1 MADTYSTYDAKA
13 RFSEVIRKVRRG
25 KRVVIEYHG
34 EPVAEILPLAP
45 APQPLAARVAALER
59 AGAIAPAPAPGGSTY
74 RPVARR
80 PGSLKRFLGE
90 RD

>member
-13 RFSEVIRKVRRG
+13 RFSEVMRKVRGG

-59 AGAIAPAPAPGGSTY
+59 AGAVRPAAGG
-74 RPVARR
+74 RAARLVARK
-80 PGSLKRFLGE
+80 PGSLKRFLNDRE
-90 RD
+90 

>member
-13 RFSEVIRKVRRG
+13 RFSEVIRKVRGG

-34 EPVAEILPLAP
+34 EPVAEILPIA
-45 APQPLAARVAALER
+45 ATPQPLADRIAALER
-59 AGAIAPAPAPGGSTY
+59 AGAITLAPGGSAY

-80 PGSLKRFLGE
+80 RGSLKRFLRE
-90 RD
+90 RE

>member
-25 KRVVIEYHG
+25 KRIVIEYHG
-34 EPVAEILPLAP
+34 EPVAEILPIAA
-45 APQPLAARVAALER
+45 APQPLAARVVALER
-59 AGAIAPAPAPGGSTY
+59 AGAIAPAAGGSRY

>member
-34 EPVAEILPLAP
+34 EPVAEILPIAVGTRP
-45 APQPLAARVAALER
+45 FAEHVASLER
-59 AGAIAPAPAPGGSTY
+59 AGAIAPAPGGSTY
-74 RPVARR
+74 RPVTRR
-80 PGSLKRFLGE
+80 PGGLKRFLKE
-90 RD
+90 RE

>member
-1 MADTYSTYDAKA
+1 MSDTYSTYDAKA

-25 KRVVIEYHG
+25 QRVVIEYHG
-34 EPVAEILPLAP
+34 EPVAEIVPMAP
-45 APQPLAARVAALER
+45 APQSLAARVAALER
-59 AGAIAPAPAPGGSTY
+59 AGAIAPAPGGSAY

>member
-45 APQPLAARVAALER
+45 VPQPLAARVAAMER
-59 AGAIAPAPAPGGSTY
+59 AGTIAPAPGGGRY

-80 PGSLKRFLGE
+80 PGGLKRFLGE
-90 RD
+90 RE

>member
-13 RFSEVIRKVRRG
+13 RFSEVIRKVRGG

-34 EPVAEILPLAP
+34 EPVAEILPIAL
-45 APQPLAARVAALER
+45 APQPFAERVAALER
-59 AGAIAPAPAPGGSTY
+59 AGAIASPPGGSRAY
-74 RPVARR
+74 GPVARR
-80 PGSLKRFLGE
+80 PGGLKRFLRE

>member
-34 EPVAEILPLAP
+34 EPVAEILPMAP
-45 APQPLAARVAALER
+45 APQPLAARVAAMER
-59 AGAIAPAPAPGGSTY
+59 AGTIAPAPGGSTF

-80 PGSLKRFLGE
+80 PGSLKRFLAE
-90 RD
+90 RN

>member
-34 EPVAEILPLAP
+34 EPVAEILPLTP
-45 APQPLAARVAALER
+45 APQPFAARVAALER
-59 AGAIAPAPAPGGSTY
+59 AGAIVPAPGGSTY

-90 RD
+90 RE